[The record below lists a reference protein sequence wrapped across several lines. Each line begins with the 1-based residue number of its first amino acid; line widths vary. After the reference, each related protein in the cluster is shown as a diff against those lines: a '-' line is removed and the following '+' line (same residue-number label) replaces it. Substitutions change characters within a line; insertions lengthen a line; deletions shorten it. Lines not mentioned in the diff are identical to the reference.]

1 MRLGTPAGQPS
12 PGTPAEMPNPPRPS
26 YRGNRPGNTRPRR
39 QGAPVRSG
47 QPPTEAPPRPRL
59 TSRAAIVV
67 LVVAVL
73 VVSYASSMRAYL
85 TQHSDIASLKSQIAK
100 SRYDIGQLQRERN
113 RWHDKAFV
121 EEQARQRF
129 GWVLPGEVSY
139 QVIGR
144 NGKPLTQGNQLA
156 NSSTVARQIP
166 TPWWAKAYG
175 TLTAVDHPR
184 QASVPVGSIKPP
196 AGTKKK

>member
-1 MRLGTPAGQPS
+1 M
-12 PGTPAEMPNPPRPS
+12 
-26 YRGNRPGNTRPRR
+26 
-39 QGAPVRSG
+39 
-47 QPPTEAPPRPRL
+47 